1 MIFLRINFLK
11 TQALLQES
19 QTHKCLPQLIGF
31 TLHLNKFIIGQVPG
45 ISTKKDLI
53 YLMDVI
59 SNSDLTSGTVH
70 TEDTKKAPTKQL
82 NKSAESVYLGTL
94 VTDKWKWQDTSPVMS
109 VIVQSTK
116 SQLICKTVNTH
127 NIYPS
132 I

>member
-1 MIFLRINFLK
+1 M
-11 TQALLQES
+11 LLQES
-19 QTHKCLPQLIGF
+19 QTHKYLLIDF
-31 TLHLNKFIIGQVPG
+31 TLHLNKLIIGQVSG

-59 SNSDLTSGTVH
+59 SNSDLTSWIVC
-70 TEDTKKAPTKQL
+70 TEDRKKKAKQP
-82 NKSAESVYLGTL
+82 NKSAESVDLDPL

>member
-1 MIFLRINFLK
+1 M
-11 TQALLQES
+11 
-19 QTHKCLPQLIGF
+19 GF
-31 TLHLNKFIIGQVPG
+31 TLYLNKLVIGQVSG
-45 ISTKKDLI
+45 ISAKKDLT

-59 SNSDLTSGTVH
+59 SNSDLTSWIVH
-70 TEDTKKAPTKQL
+70 TEDRKKPKAKQH
-82 NKSAESVYLGTL
+82 NKSAESVDLDTL